1 MRSRVLKLLKQK
13 KPGYVSGEVMAGE
26 LSVSRTAVWKAIN
39 SLQAEGY
46 RIEGSPRRGYRLLQ
60 VPDRLY
66 PAELAEWLQG
76 ETIGVPAEKIHYF
89 PSLESTNETLKKI
102 AEEGAPEG
110 TIVLAEEQTRGKGRL
125 GRSWSSPR
133 GKGIWLS
140 VLLKPAVF
148 PQEAPVFTLI
158 AAVTITRALN
168 GTYAHMNAGI
178 KWPNDILIRE
188 KKVCGILTELKAET
202 DRLHYLVIGIGLNAN
217 QASEDFP
224 PELESTATSLYL
236 ESSEKA
242 DRLALTASVI
252 NELDHL
258 YTTYRS
264 QGTGP
269 IIQEWKN
276 SSMTLGRRVSV
287 SQPAGSFFTGKAIDI
302 REDGALVVQG
312 ADGTQKHFHAGEVTL
327 KKQ

>member
-1 MRSRVLKLLKQK
+1 MRNKVLELLKK
-13 KPGYVSGEVMAGE
+13 HKPGYVSGEIMAGE

-39 SLQAEGY
+39 GLQAEGY
-46 RIEGSPRRGYRLLQ
+46 RIEGSPRLGYRLLQ

-66 PAELAEWLQG
+66 PAELVERLDG
-76 ETIGVPAEKIHYF
+76 EIIGVPSVKIHYF
-89 PSLESTNETLKKI
+89 PSVESTNERLKTM

-110 TIVLAEEQTRGKGRL
+110 TVVLAEEQTRGKGRL
-125 GRSWSSPR
+125 GRSWSSPL

-148 PQEAPVFTLI
+148 PQETPGFTLV
-158 AAVTITRALN
+158 AAVAVTRALN
-168 GTYAHMNAGI
+168 GPYAYLKAGI

-188 KKVCGILTELKAET
+188 RKICGILTELKAEA

-217 QASEDFP
+217 QAPEDFP
-224 PELESTATSLYL
+224 PELASTATSLYL
-236 ESSEKA
+236 ESGKKA

-258 YTTYRS
+258 YTTIRT

-269 IIQEWKN
+269 IIQAWKKN
-276 SSMTLGRRVSV
+276 SITLERRVSV
-287 SQPAGSFFTGKAIDI
+287 SLPAGNFSGTAVDI
-302 REDGALVVQG
+302 QDDGALVVQG
-312 ADGTQKHFHAGEVTL
+312 DDGTRKHFHAGEVTL
-327 KKQ
+327 KK